1 MSALGTV
8 TRDEWIAKKGDDEG
22 YDQCPEW
29 PKGVFDSSVMEH
41 FSKMTDREAEDPHL
55 WALSQHC
62 FSQAFAPLTAT
73 HQQFNQAM
81 IITGE
86 SGVSDP

>member
-1 MSALGTV
+1 MHENADS
-8 TRDEWIAKKGDDEG
+8 DEG
-22 YDQCPEW
+22 YNQCPEF
-29 PKGVFDSSVMEH
+29 PDGVFAQSVMDH
-41 FSKMTDREAEDPHL
+41 FQKMTDRAAERPHL

-62 FSQAFAPLTAT
+62 FSQAFAPHTAT
-73 HQQFNQAM
+73 HKHSDQAM

>member
-1 MSALGTV
+1 MRALGTGS
-8 TRDEWIAKKGDDEG
+8 RNEWIAKNGSDEG
-22 YDQCPEW
+22 YDQCPEF
-29 PKGVFDSSVMEH
+29 PTGAFAKSEMER
-41 FSKMTDREAEDPHL
+41 FSKMTDRELEPPHL

-62 FSQAFAPLTAT
+62 FSQAFAELTAT